1 MSTRIS
7 DKPAMNKIPNQND
20 ITEFL
25 IKIFP
30 PLIISIMSK
39 LASEYKIKGRI
50 GWIASVVIVV
60 LSACGAIIGYWIAG
74 LCGFTSV
81 KMALTIYFCG
91 AFADKAFEILF
102 SKEFA
107 KAIFDIIEGWLLG
120 ILESIMSKIKPK
132 K

>member
-1 MSTRIS
+1 M
-7 DKPAMNKIPNQND
+7 
-20 ITEFL
+20 EVL

-39 LASEYKIKGRI
+39 LASEYKTKGKI
-50 GWIASVVIVV
+50 GWFASFIIVA
-60 LSACGAIIGYWIAG
+60 LSACGAIIGYWVSELWGFAG
-74 LCGFTSV
+74 V